1 MSADTAHFVS
11 LNRFVPQTGTSWC
24 GTGTAFKSPKCRL
37 ACTLLARW
45 EEGHKDPWLIITDLP
60 PQSCDPCWYGLRM
73 WIERGFKLTKR
84 GGWQWQATR
93 MTEPERAARLW
104 VVVAVA
110 TLWLVS
116 VGKEAEGEVPE
127 SAFDPLA
134 TALPSQKRQRRATRL
149 RHVAVFHQGLIRLV
163 LAMIDHAPIPFG
175 QFCPEPWPTG
185 SPLTITALSQEVPS
199 P

>member
-1 MSADTAHFVS
+1 
-11 LNRFVPQTGTSWC
+11 
-24 GTGTAFKSPKCRL
+24 
-37 ACTLLARW
+37 
-45 EEGHKDPWLIITDLP
+45 
-60 PQSCDPCWYGLRM
+60 
-73 WIERGFKLTKR
+73 
-84 GGWQWQATR
+84 

-116 VGKEAEGEVPE
+116 VGEEADVEAPE
-127 SAFDPLA
+127 SAFAPLA

-163 LAMIDHAPIPFG
+163 LAMLDHAPLPFG

-185 SPLTITALSQEVPS
+185 SPLATTFLPQGVASQ
-199 P
+199 